1 MRAHGGPSG
10 SEPCD
15 FCGCATADDSQVF
28 AVVHD
33 SSFVS
38 TVDPALDGSR
48 LVCACGTEHLIEL
61 ERSYAD
67 RPFVE
72 PELWAAK
79 IRRAVRVTSQHHLDP
94 LADRHWVATMTGL
107 TAEQIGAAMDWLAAQ

>member
-1 MRAHGGPSG
+1 M
-10 SEPCD
+10 D
-15 FCGCATADDSQVF
+15 DDSQVF

-38 TVDPALDGSR
+38 AVDPALDGSR
-48 LVCACGTEHLIEL
+48 LVCACSAEHLTEL
-61 ERSYAD
+61 ELSYAD

-79 IRRAVRVTSQHHLDP
+79 IRRAVRATQHRLDP

-107 TAEQIGAAMDWLAAQ
+107 TTDQIGAAIDWLADQ

>member
-1 MRAHGGPSG
+1 MRPHGERSG
-10 SEPCD
+10 SELCD
-15 FCGCATADDSQVF
+15 FCGAGMDDDSQVF

-38 TVDPALDGSR
+38 VVDPALDGNR
-48 LVCACGTEHLIEL
+48 LVCACSAEHLTEL

-79 IRRAVRVTSQHHLDP
+79 IRRAVRGTQHSLDP
-94 LADRHWVATMTGL
+94 LADRRWVAAMTGL
-107 TAEQIGAAMDWLAAQ
+107 TTEQIGAAMTWLADQ